1 MNVFK
6 KIVTCPGRW
15 LRDSLVAA
23 MLFAGVTVSPMA
35 VAHEGHGTPG
45 TVLHDIQHAAWLVLA
60 ISAVVIIGMILKQK
74 WNQSRRGD

>member
-6 KIVTCPGRW
+6 KIVICPGRW
-15 LRDSLVAA
+15 LRGRLVAA
-23 MLFAGVTVSPMA
+23 MLLAGVTVSPMA

-60 ISAVVIIGMILKQK
+60 ISAVVIIAWVLKKK
-74 WNQSRRGD
+74 WGRIRRDE